1 MIQLFNWLRRGSLE
15 RGLDRELQYHL
26 ERRTA
31 DLITSGVSEPE
42 ARLRAAAELGLSQ
55 VREEVRD
62 VWLGRWIRDFLYDL
76 RFSARSLLRTPSFT
90 ATTLLSL
97 ALGMG
102 ATTAIY
108 SLVDQV
114 ILHALPVREPG
125 RLVLVDWNGDDLITG
140 AIGSSNLMPYSV
152 CRDLQQQ
159 TRFLDGVL
167 CRAEIQVNLT
177 AGGDPRPVAAEI
189 VSGSYFPMLGVGPA
203 LGRVIE
209 PEDDAAPGAGP
220 VVVLSYDFWQAQ
232 FGGAADVVGRKVL
245 IGKHPMI
252 VVGVAAAGFRGVDV
266 GAVPA
271 FWIPTSMYADAN
283 LSTDEDLLNSP
294 TRWLQILARLRPG
307 VSAAQAQAGLLPWF
321 RPWLEDGARRPG
333 FPVITAEKRRLY
345 LASSLILTPAPQGH
359 SPLRRSLSQPL
370 WLLFAATGVLLGLAC
385 LNVAGLFLA
394 RGSAHARELATRL
407 ALGASRSRVGRQL
420 LADSLLLAAAGG
432 VLGIALAPPAM
443 RALIAFLP
451 RDLAA
456 NALRPSL
463 SVDLLGFALL
473 TSFAAGLLSGIA
485 PALHVGRDNI
495 VNPLRER
502 GGTGFGGV
510 RLRKTIVT
518 LQVAFS
524 LILLIGGAL
533 FLRTLTGL
541 LAKGPGFDTASLL
554 SFAIA
559 PLHNGY
565 SRTDASRL
573 VRRLDEQVRALPAAR
588 SSAAARFA
596 VLTGGH
602 WSNKVTIQTDRRTVS
617 DRSVNFNAVG
627 PGFFATLGVRLLA
640 GRDFGQSDFRP
651 AGEIGPRCAIVNQA
665 FVKRYLAGRDPLGV
679 RIARGGGGSDVKPNS
694 PIVGVVADMSYR
706 GLRDNSEQVFFP
718 LFEHDDT
725 GATFYI
731 KVRGTPEQAI
741 PSIRHLIRQDDP
753 RLPILWF
760 RTLDDQV
767 ARSLNTERMLAA
779 LSGAFGA
786 LALVLSLIGLYGVM
800 SFVVTRRTRE
810 IGVRLALGATRASA
824 IRLVLR
830 DAAVM
835 IAAGIALAVPCAA
848 ALGKLVQSQLFG
860 VTATDPATVAAAAL
874 VLAAG
879 ALAAAVVP
887 GLAGLERE
895 PHGRPPAGIAPC
907 RPWPCTLNQ
916 PQGGQP
922 KCPVAASN
930 GCWRSH
936 PQNLACEVG
945 PQLVTSQPLGR
956 ITPIPLPCQ
965 IGLV

>member
-1 MIQLFNWLRRGSLE
+1 MIQLFNWFRRRSLE
-15 RGLDRELQYHL
+15 RGLDRELQYHFD
-26 ERRTA
+26 RRVA
-31 DLITSGVSEPE
+31 DLAAAGIPEPE
-42 ARLRAAAELGLSQ
+42 ARRRVAVELGLAQ

-62 VWLGRWIRDFLYDL
+62 LWLTRWLRDLLYDL
-76 RFSARSLLRTPSFT
+76 RFSARSFLRSPGFT

-97 ALGMG
+97 ALGIG

-114 ILHALPVREPG
+114 ILHALPVREPE

-140 AIGSSNLMPYSV
+140 AFGSFNLMPYPI
-152 CRDLQQQ
+152 CRGLQQQ
-159 TRFLDGVL
+159 TRLLDGVL
-167 CRAEIQVNLT
+167 CRAEIEVNLT

-189 VSGSYFPMLGVGPA
+189 VSGAYFTVLGVGPA

-209 PEDDAAPGAGP
+209 PADDAGYGTGP

-232 FGGAADVVGRKVL
+232 FGGAADIVGRKVL
-245 IGKHPMI
+245 IGNHPMTVI
-252 VVGVAAAGFRGVDV
+252 GVAAAGFRGVDV

-283 LSTDEDLLNSP
+283 LATNEDLLNSP
-294 TRWLQILARLRPG
+294 TRWLQILARLRPD
-307 VSAAQAQAGLLPWF
+307 VTPAQAQAGLQPWF
-321 RPWLEDGARRPG
+321 KVWLQDSMLRPG
-333 FPVITAEKRRLY
+333 FPMISADRRRDY
-345 LASSLILTPAPQGH
+345 LASTLEITSAPQGH

-394 RGSAHARELATRL
+394 RGSARGREIGTRL
-407 ALGASRSRVGRQL
+407 ALGASRGRIGRQL

-443 RALIAFLP
+443 RALIVFLP

-463 SVDLLGFALL
+463 SLDLLGFALA
-473 TSFAAGLLSGIA
+473 TSLAAGLLSGLA
-485 PALHVGRDNI
+485 PALHAGRDNI
-495 VNPLRER
+495 VNSLRER
-502 GGTGFGGV
+502 GGAGFGGV

-524 LILLIGGAL
+524 LILLIGAAL

-541 LAKGPGFDTASLL
+541 LAKGPGFDTSSLL

-559 PLHNGY
+559 PLQNGY
-565 SRTDASRL
+565 SRADASRL
-573 VRRLDEQVRALPAAR
+573 VRRLDEQIRALPAAR

-596 VLTGGH
+596 FLDGGA

-617 DRSVNFNAVG
+617 DRAVNFNAVS
-627 PGFFATLGVRLLA
+627 PGFFATLGVRVLA
-640 GRDFGQSDFRP
+640 GRDFDQSDSRP
-651 AGEIGPRCAIVNQA
+651 PGETGPRCAIVNQA

-679 RIARGGGGSDVKPNS
+679 RIARGGGGTDVKPNS

-718 LFEHDDT
+718 LFEGEDA
-725 GATFYI
+725 GATFYV
-731 KVRGTPEQAI
+731 KLRGAPEQAI
-741 PSIRHLIRQDDP
+741 PSIRRLVRQDDP

-767 ARSLNTERMLAA
+767 NRSLNTERMLAA
-779 LSGAFGA
+779 LSGSFGA
-786 LALVLSLIGLYGVM
+786 LALLLSLIGLYGVM

-810 IGVRLALGATRASA
+810 IGIRLALGATRASA
-824 IRLVLR
+824 LRLVLR
-830 DAAVM
+830 DAVAM
-835 IAAGIALAVPCAA
+835 IAVGIATALPCVA

-860 VTATDPATVAAAAL
+860 VTATDPATVATAAL
-874 VLAAG
+874 ILAAG
-879 ALAAAVVP
+879 ALAAAFI
-887 GLAGLERE
+887 
-895 PHGRPPAGIAPC
+895 PAW
-907 RPWPCTLNQ
+907 R
-916 PQGGQP
+916 
-922 KCPVAASN
+922 ASN
-930 GCWRSH
+930 VNPTDALR
-936 PQNLACEVG
+936 LE
-945 PQLVTSQPLGR
+945 
-956 ITPIPLPCQ
+956 
-965 IGLV
+965 